1 MKRAT
6 RKAVRASFHLATDS
20 PAKQASLAAALTLF
34 ARNGIDA
41 TTIRDIAD
49 KSGFTNPAIFKH
61 FDTKEALALCLFE
74 RCYRWIADAFL
85 DADDENA
92 DARTRILAA
101 GDCALRL
108 MDEDI
113 EAVLCVQ
120 ENLRRFWRD
129 LKPDTRSLSLLG
141 HMRRLIA
148 GGVSEGSVS
157 PAVSANI
164 LASAILG
171 FLGQIAREYY
181 FGEIPGA
188 ATAQSPA
195 VRAIILRILNA
206 EPAQTKMQMKS
217 SPRR

>member
-6 RKAVRASFHLATDS
+6 RKTVRASFYAATDS
-20 PAKQASLAAALTLF
+20 PAVQASLAAAIALF
-34 ARNGIDA
+34 TRNGIDA

-61 FDTKEALALCLFE
+61 FESKEALALCLFE
-74 RCYRWIADAFL
+74 RCYRWMADAFR
-85 DADDENA
+85 AVDDENA
-92 DARTRILAA
+92 DARTRLLAA

-129 LKPDTRSLSLLG
+129 LKPDTRALSLLA
-141 HMRRLIA
+141 HMRQLIA
-148 GGVSEGSVS
+148 CGVAEGSVS
-157 PAVSANI
+157 TAVSANLI
-164 LASAILG
+164 ASAILG

-181 FGEIPGA
+181 FGEIGNA

-206 EPAQTKMQMKS
+206 ETK
-217 SPRR
+217 

>member
-6 RKAVRASFHLATDS
+6 RKTVRASFYAATDS
-20 PAKQASLAAALTLF
+20 PAVQASLAAALALF
-34 ARNGIDA
+34 TRNGIDA

-61 FDTKEALALCLFE
+61 FESKEALALCLFE
-74 RCYRWIADAFL
+74 RCYRWMADAFR
-85 DADDENA
+85 AVDDENA
-92 DARTRILAA
+92 DARTRLLAA

-129 LKPDTRSLSLLG
+129 LKPDTRALSLLA
-141 HMRRLIA
+141 HMRQLIA
-148 GGVSEGSVS
+148 CGVAEGSVS
-157 PAVSANI
+157 TAVSANLI
-164 LASAILG
+164 ASAILG

-181 FGEIPGA
+181 FGEIGNA

-206 EPAQTKMQMKS
+206 ETK
-217 SPRR
+217 

>member
-6 RKAVRASFHLATDS
+6 RKTVRASFYAATDS
-20 PAKQASLAAALTLF
+20 PAVQASLAAALALF
-34 ARNGIDA
+34 TRNGIDA

-61 FDTKEALALCLFE
+61 FESKEALALCLFE
-74 RCYRWIADAFL
+74 RCYRWMADAFR
-85 DADDENA
+85 AVDDENA
-92 DARTRILAA
+92 DAHTRLVAA

-129 LKPDTRSLSLLG
+129 LKPDTRALSLLA
-141 HMRRLIA
+141 HMRQLIA
-148 GGVSEGSVS
+148 CGVAEGSVS
-157 PAVSANI
+157 TAVSANL

-181 FGEIPGA
+181 FGEIGNA

-206 EPAQTKMQMKS
+206 ETN
-217 SPRR
+217 